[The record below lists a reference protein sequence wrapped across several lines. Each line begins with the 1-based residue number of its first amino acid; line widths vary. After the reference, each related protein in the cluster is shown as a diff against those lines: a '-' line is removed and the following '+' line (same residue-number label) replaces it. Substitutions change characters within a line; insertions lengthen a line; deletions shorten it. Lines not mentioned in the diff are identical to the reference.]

1 MQSSQY
7 DCVVIGGGIIGCS
20 IALELAEHTDLRI
33 ALVEAAAHVAPGAS
47 GKAGGFLARHMC
59 DGEAMEPLAHLSFDL
74 HRAFAD
80 RIGWDK
86 VQYRP
91 VMAIAASLNVQDR
104 TAGEFERPDFLV
116 PEANVQAL
124 SPLESAAQVTPQLL
138 TRQMFDAALATARLT
153 PHFSTCV
160 TSVASIEGKLWQV
173 SGHCAGEPVSLVTER
188 IVLAL
193 GPWTNLAAFHCPRP
207 STRRIRL
214 CSAQVIP

>member
-153 PHFSTCV
+153 PHF
-160 TSVASIEGKLWQV
+160 
-173 SGHCAGEPVSLVTER
+173 
-188 IVLAL
+188 
-193 GPWTNLAAFHCPRP
+193 
-207 STRRIRL
+207 
-214 CSAQVIP
+214 